1 MSGNEYLNK
10 AIKNSLHT
18 EKNAMD
24 FYRIAA
30 EKAQDAEVKKVFEL
44 LASEEREHA
53 KTFFDIYRGG
63 DIGSFDNF
71 IDTPPEKGLEWI
83 KDLEQMI
90 LELGFDERHALELAM
105 KREQDLEEHLRQMC
119 ERIIDPTAKAIYKMN
134 AESTHNHYEV
144 IESEYTRLMK
154 MVHETDI
161 DTYVRE

>member
-1 MSGNEYLNK
+1 MPGSEYLNK
-10 AIKNSLHT
+10 AIKNSILT

-53 KTFFDIYRGG
+53 KSFFDIYKGG
-63 DIGSFDNF
+63 DIGKFEDF

-83 KDLEQMI
+83 KGLDQMI
-90 LELGFDERHALELAM
+90 LEQGFDERHALELAM
-105 KREQDLEEHLRQMC
+105 KKEQDLEEHLRQMC
-119 ERIIDPTAKAIYKMN
+119 DRVVDPTAKAIYKMN
-134 AESTHNHYEV
+134 ADSTHNHYEV
-144 IESEYTRLMK
+144 IESEYARLMR
-154 MVHETDI
+154 MVHETDV